1 LRCVEIANARWGNG
15 ARLRSEN
22 DNNENMEFDTM
33 RTTLIAA
40 LIAGG
45 SLLGFQAS
53 ALAQAVSA
61 YPQSLPTAS
70 APTPSWSAD
79 QSSAQPQR
87 RTAPRYFDRSSGN
100 NEQFGRA
107 AQCDGNYDPYNG
119 TCYSA
124 DIHTPSHE

>member
-1 LRCVEIANARWGNG
+1 
-15 ARLRSEN
+15 
-22 DNNENMEFDTM
+22 M
-33 RTTLIAA
+33 RTTLIAT
-40 LIAGG
+40 IVAGG

-70 APTPSWSAD
+70 ALAPSWSAD
-79 QSSAQPQR
+79 QSPAQVQR
-87 RTAPRYFDRSSGN
+87 RTAPRYYDQSGGTY
-100 NEQFGRA
+100 EKFGSG
-107 AQCDGNYDPYNG
+107 AQCDGNYDPNND

>member
-1 LRCVEIANARWGNG
+1 
-15 ARLRSEN
+15 
-22 DNNENMEFDTM
+22 M

-40 LIAGG
+40 IVAGG
-45 SLLGFQAS
+45 CLLGFQAS

-70 APTPSWSAD
+70 APTTSWSAD
-79 QSSAQPQR
+79 RSSAQAQR
-87 RTAPRYFDRSSGN
+87 RTAPRYFDQYNGTY
-100 NEQFGRA
+100 EQFGPG
-107 AQCDGNYDPYNG
+107 AQCDGNYDPYNN

>member
-1 LRCVEIANARWGNG
+1 
-15 ARLRSEN
+15 
-22 DNNENMEFDTM
+22 M
-33 RTTLIAA
+33 RATLIAA
-40 LIAGG
+40 MVAGG
-45 SLLGFQAS
+45 LLLGFQAS

-70 APTPSWSAD
+70 APAPSWSD
-79 QSSAQPQR
+79 QSSATAQR
-87 RTAPRYFDRSSGN
+87 RTAPRYFDQSGGDN
-100 NEQFGRA
+100 QQVGRA

>member
-1 LRCVEIANARWGNG
+1 
-15 ARLRSEN
+15 
-22 DNNENMEFDTM
+22 MEFDTM

-40 LIAGG
+40 IVAGG

-61 YPQSLPTAS
+61 YPQSSPAAS
-70 APTPSWSAD
+70 APTSSWSAD
-79 QSSAQPQR
+79 QSPAQR
-87 RTAPRYFDRSSGN
+87 RTAPRYFDQSGGIY
-100 NEQFGRA
+100 EKFGSG
-107 AQCDGNYDPYNG
+107 AQCDGNYDPYND